1 MARPSRNFALPDRF
15 PPGLPQSSDAVLH
28 PGGLPHASRH
38 HRSFL
43 TNRNNRLPFF
53 PLQCDYPHDSIEEL
67 RPRKMDKRKFLFVSL
82 SGLIGDIAWQVL
94 KEGHDVRYFIG
105 AEKER
110 DIADG
115 FVPKSLDWEKDVEWS
130 DIIVFDDTLG
140 QGAKAQALRANG
152 KPVIGGSPY
161 TDRLEDDRSF
171 GQEELKSA
179 GVSIIPYE
187 DFDSFDPA
195 IEFVKKNPDRYVIKP
210 SGEAQNVKRRLFV
223 GEEEDGEDV
232 IRMLEA
238 YKKAFSDE
246 IKVFQLQR
254 RINGVEVAVGAFF
267 NGKKFVTPVNINF
280 EHKKLFPGEVGPPTG
295 EMGTA
300 MFWSEPNLLFHRTL
314 LKMESKL
321 AEEGYVGYIDLN
333 CIVNGNGIY
342 PLEFTSRFGYP
353 TISIQQEGMLTPI
366 SDFFWELA
374 TGADPKWRTRSG
386 FQIGIRI
393 VVPPFP
399 FDDDATFESFSKNNA
414 IVFKKPNMEGIHI
427 EDVKEVN
434 AQWLIAG
441 TSGVVLVVVGL
452 GQTMKQAQSQVYSRT
467 KNVLIPN
474 MYYRTDI
481 GDRWAEDSDK
491 LHNWGYLR

>member
-1 MARPSRNFALPDRF
+1 MTGFAWGKNLQ
-15 PPGLPQSSDAVLH
+15 GSAVEKK
-28 PGGLPHASRH
+28 
-38 HRSFL
+38 
-43 TNRNNRLPFF
+43 N
-53 PLQCDYPHDSIEEL
+53 
-67 RPRKMDKRKFLFVSL
+67 FLFVSL
-82 SGLIGDIAWQVL
+82 TGLISDVAWQVS
-94 KEGHDVRYFIG
+94 KEGHEVRYFI
-105 AEKER
+105 ADKKER
-110 DIADG
+110 DIGDG
-115 FVPKSLDWEKDVEWS
+115 FVAKTKDWEKDVDWA
-130 DIIVFDDTLG
+130 DIVIFDDTLG
-140 QGAKAQALRANG
+140 QGERAQALRARG
-152 KPVIGGSPY
+152 KKVVGGTPY
-161 TDRLEDDRSF
+161 SDRLEDDRSF
-171 GQEELKSA
+171 GQEELKKA
-179 GVSIIPYE
+179 GVNIIPYAE
-187 DFDSFDPA
+187 FSSFDDA
-195 IEFVKKNPDRYVIKP
+195 IDHVTQSPGRYVIKP

-223 GEEEDGEDV
+223 GEEDDGQDV

-238 YKKAFSDE
+238 YKKALSDE

-267 NGKKFVTPVNINF
+267 NGKKFVTPININF

-300 MFWSEPNLLFHRTL
+300 MFWSEPNALFNRTL
-314 LKMESKL
+314 LKMEPKL

-333 CIVNGNGIY
+333 CIVNSNGIY

-399 FDDDATFESFSKNNA
+399 FDDEATFESFSKNNA
-414 IVFKKPNMEGIHI
+414 IVFKRDIPEQVHI
-427 EDVKEVN
+427 EDVKQVN
-434 AQWLIAG
+434 GQWLIAG

-452 GQTMKQAQSQVYSRT
+452 GQTMKQAQAQVYSRV
-467 KNVLIPN
+467 KNILIPN

-491 LHNWGYLR
+491 LHNWGYLRS

>member
-1 MARPSRNFALPDRF
+1 
-15 PPGLPQSSDAVLH
+15 
-28 PGGLPHASRH
+28 
-38 HRSFL
+38 
-43 TNRNNRLPFF
+43 
-53 PLQCDYPHDSIEEL
+53 
-67 RPRKMDKRKFLFVSL
+67 MDKKKFLFASL

-94 KEGHDVRYFIG
+94 KEGHDVRYYIDN
-105 AEKER
+105 EKER

-115 FVPKSLDWEKDVEWS
+115 FVPKSKDWEKDAKWA
-130 DIIVFDDTLG
+130 DIVVFDDTLG
-140 QGAKAQALRANG
+140 QGAKAQALRAAG
-152 KPVIGGSPY
+152 KAVIGGTPY
-161 TDRLEDDRSF
+161 TDNLEDDRSF
-171 GQEELKSA
+171 GQEELKKA
-179 GVSIIPYE
+179 GVNIIPYE

-267 NGKKFVTPVNINF
+267 NGKKFVTPININF

-300 MFWSEPNLLFHRTL
+300 MFWSEPNLLFNRTL
-314 LKMESKL
+314 VKMESKL
-321 AEEGYVGYIDLN
+321 AEEGYVGYIDL
-333 CIVNGNGIY
+333 
-342 PLEFTSRFGYP
+342 YP

-366 SDFFWELA
+366 SEFFWELA
-374 TGADPKWRTRSG
+374 TGVEPKWRTRSG

-414 IVFKKPNMEGIHI
+414 IVFKREIPEQVHI
-427 EDVKEVN
+427 EDVKNVN
-434 AQWLIAG
+434 GQWLIAG
-441 TSGVVLVVVGL
+441 TSGVVLVVVGV
-452 GQTMKQAQSQVYSRT
+452 GQTMKQAQAQVYSRI
-467 KNVLIPN
+467 KNILIPN

>member
-1 MARPSRNFALPDRF
+1 
-15 PPGLPQSSDAVLH
+15 
-28 PGGLPHASRH
+28 
-38 HRSFL
+38 
-43 TNRNNRLPFF
+43 
-53 PLQCDYPHDSIEEL
+53 
-67 RPRKMDKRKFLFVSL
+67 MDKRKFLFVSL

-94 KEGHDVRYFIG
+94 KEGHDVRYYIE

-115 FVPKSLDWEKDVEWS
+115 FVPKSKDWEKDAKWS
-130 DIIVFDDTLG
+130 DIVVFDDTLG
-140 QGAKAQALRANG
+140 QGVKAQALRAAG
-152 KPVIGGSPY
+152 KPVIGGTPY
-161 TDRLEDDRSF
+161 ADRLEDDRSF

-179 GVSIIPYE
+179 GVSIIPY
-187 DFDSFDPA
+187 
-195 IEFVKKNPDRYVIKP
+195 
-210 SGEAQNVKRRLFV
+210 
-223 GEEEDGEDV
+223 EDGEDV

-300 MFWSEPNLLFHRTL
+300 MFWSEPNLLFNRTL

-321 AEEGYVGYIDLN
+321 STEGYVGYVDLN
-333 CIVNGNGIY
+333 CIVNNNGIY

-366 SDFFWELA
+366 SDFFWEIA
-374 TGADPKWRTRSG
+374 TGVEPKWRTRSG

-414 IVFKKPNMEGIHI
+414 IVFKKPVTEGIHI
-427 EDVKEVN
+427 EDVKVVN
-434 AQWLIAG
+434 GQWLIAG
-441 TSGVVLVVVGL
+441 TSGVVLVVVGT
-452 GQTMKQAQSQVYSRT
+452 GQTMKQDQAQVYSRI